1 MALGEPTSDLMSVEQ
16 YRLHATHNP
25 TQTAPS
31 FLLPI
36 FIRPPY
42 GNALYAQRVSL
53 SAETI
58 LGFEVVS
65 DALSSTSWHGD
76 LTVRVNHPVIHA
88 FEMPSH
94 EVIVGTRS
102 ELKPRLS
109 PLAVDRTLIDLPSL
123 RLDVIEFCEL
133 DHLISQAAQEVYRFL
148 QSVSSFSAVYW
159 RDHTFLAERARRN
172 LQRYIAGH
180 EIEFDDWTQLGGMTL
195 AIKNGR
201 PVLTCSAKLHNS
213 LKPDIDW
220 DAWVEGVKQGLRF
233 HIGAF
238 GKPSQLQFVVGSDG
252 LPGQEAPISPI
263 TIRTSDRWLV
273 AAIGQTAAFA
283 AKEIQRR
290 GIPAV
295 DIDTSRSLSAEDAS
309 VISAAQRTSGQASAR
324 APILL
329 VVISSVEESASA
341 VGSFLDA
348 VPADVRPYAIVL
360 HRTQDGVPS
369 DKTDSA
375 LFKLDRFEGMIV
387 IPDNDFPIGEA
398 STKTSRGTLLVS
410 LIAALDRLLQ
420 DHNALPKGRS
430 VYSIAWTRQGLRG
443 YQGALAR
450 SIAAAANSWVSI
462 SHASRAEVSLSSVG
476 RPDSDFAIDVTR
488 ELNAILFDEDA
499 AATHEKDNLA
509 VESRWIQRRFLPGGN
524 IPATVELFLT
534 GITDEP
540 RSPEDALA
548 ETAKIILAAA
558 GYEVRDDR
566 NGDLF
571 ISTNGEEP
579 LLIAVGYITR
589 SKGPAVYVQLMPDRR
604 SQKGA
609 LAQYDA
615 WKSALPLMV
624 GDLYFLTNVQD
635 PKWTATLLAHL
646 AQPKRLWRDVF
657 KDFIQRSLQRE
668 LHRSD
673 NFRTLW
679 LQDLPESAFVTT
691 TVAIEGAE
699 RLPGRQAKIDGIL
712 TAEFN
717 LSPATAGE
725 RGGKSKSAKF
735 EVKLGPDEFS
745 IAKFELML

>member
-1 MALGEPTSDLMSVEQ
+1 MALGEPVSNSMMLER

-36 FIRPPY
+36 FSRPPY

-53 SAETI
+53 NAETI
-58 LGFEVVS
+58 LGFDVVS
-65 DALSSTSWHGD
+65 EALSSTRWHED
-76 LTVRVNHPVIHA
+76 LVVRVNHPVIHA

-94 EVIVGTRS
+94 DVIVGTRS
-102 ELKPRLS
+102 ELKPKLTT
-109 PLAVDRTLIDLPSL
+109 LAVDRTLLDLPSL
-123 RLDVIEFCEL
+123 RLDVVEFCEL
-133 DHLISQAAQEVYRFL
+133 DHLISEAAQEVYRFL
-148 QSVSSFSAVYW
+148 HTVSSFSAVYW
-159 RDHTFLAERARRN
+159 RDHTFLAERARQN
-172 LQRYIAGH
+172 LQRYISGH
-180 EIEFDDWTQLGGMTL
+180 EIKFDDWSQLGGMTL
-195 AIKNGR
+195 AIKNDR
-201 PVLTCSAKLHNS
+201 PVLTCSAKLHNT

-220 DAWVEGVKQGLRF
+220 DAWVESVKQGLRF

-238 GKPSQLQFVVGSDG
+238 AKPSQLQFVVGSDVS
-252 LPGQEAPISPI
+252 PSREVPVSPI
-263 TIRTSDRWLV
+263 TVRTSDRWLV
-273 AAIGQTAAFA
+273 AAFGQTAAFA

-290 GIPAV
+290 GIPAAS
-295 DIDTSRSLSAEDAS
+295 IDTSRSLSAEAAS
-309 VISAAQRTSGQASAR
+309 IISATQRTRGQAGAR

-348 VPADVRPYAIVL
+348 VPSDVRPYAIVL

-375 LFKLDRFEGMIV
+375 LFRSDRFEGMIV

-410 LIAALDRLLQ
+410 LIGALGRLLQ
-420 DHNALPKGRS
+420 DHNVLPKGRS
-430 VYSIAWTRQGLRG
+430 IYSIAWTRFGLRG

-450 SIAAAANSWVSI
+450 GIAAAANPWISI
-462 SHASRAEVSLSSVG
+462 GHASRALVSLSSVG
-476 RPDSDFAIDVTR
+476 RPDSDFAIDVAR
-488 ELNAILFDEDA
+488 QLNAILFEEDA
-499 AATHEKDNLA
+499 AATHEKDSLA
-509 VESRWIQRRFLPGGN
+509 VESKWIQRRFLPGGN

-540 RSPEDALA
+540 RSPEGGLA

-558 GYEVRDDR
+558 GYEVKGDR

-579 LLIAVGYITR
+579 LLIAAGYMTR
-589 SKGPAVYVQLMPDRR
+589 STRPAVYVQLMPDKR

-624 GDLYFLTNVQD
+624 GDLYFLTNVRD

-646 AQPKRLWRDVF
+646 AQPKRLWRDAF
-657 KDFIQRSLQRE
+657 KEFVQQSLQRE
-668 LHRSD
+668 LHRNA
-673 NFRTLW
+673 NFRDLW
-679 LQDLPESAFVTT
+679 LQDLPESANVMT

-699 RLPGRQAKIDGIL
+699 RLAGRQAKIDGIM
-712 TAEFN
+712 TAKFN
-717 LSPATAGE
+717 VFAASSGE
-725 RGGKSKSAKF
+725 RSERSKSAKF

-745 IAKFELML
+745 VAKFEVLL